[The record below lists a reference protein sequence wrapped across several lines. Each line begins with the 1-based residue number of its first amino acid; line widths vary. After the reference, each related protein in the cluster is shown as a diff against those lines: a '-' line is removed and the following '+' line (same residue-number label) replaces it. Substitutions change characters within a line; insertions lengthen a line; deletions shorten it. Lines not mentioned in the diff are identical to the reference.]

1 MQSRSSRSPAL
12 PVDAARWASR
22 IQGNCFPR
30 KKPISLELEDFFASD
45 TEMKE
50 SPTNGECDKA
60 VATQVKRLDEVKV
73 EPDNTQ
79 EYCQAQQPKTQEND
93 LKVNSAFSD
102 APQIT
107 TGIQLSL
114 ASSGMNKML
123 PSISTTAV
131 QVSCSGCKKVF
142 QKGQTAYQ
150 RKGSTELFCST
161 PCITEYI
168 SSVSSPALPKR
179 TCSNC
184 SKKLRP

>member
-1 MQSRSSRSPAL
+1 M
-12 PVDAARWASR
+12 ASIFIHVLYQR
-22 IQGNCFPR
+22 R
-30 KKPISLELEDFFASD
+30 A
-45 TEMKE
+45 E
-50 SPTNGECDKA
+50 SFTSQRE
-60 VATQVKRLDEVKV
+60 DEVSGRAGV
-73 EPDNTQ
+73 LGTQ
-79 EYCQAQQPKTQEND
+79 PCLWMPPCGGREFREYCQAQQPKTQEND
-93 LKVNSAFSD
+93 LKINSAFSD
-102 APQIT
+102 SAPQIT

-168 SSVSSPALPKR
+168 SSGSSPALPKR

-184 SKKLRP
+184 SKNQPNHYHLFFANH